1 MTGPF
6 QQNISWRWAKCDR
19 NSLGRTTVLYFFSGL
34 SVTRSQNAAR
44 LPGLGWSETNNE
56 DLYRGKRVAAAAWL
70 RLMERIGRE
79 RERERERER
88 CTPRFPA
95 LKSKRF
101 IFKFLTS
108 MLILFSVNQKMFI
121 HPIDISLGS
130 LLWAREHRSPC
141 SPSEVW
147 KINRFSG

>member
-34 SVTRSQNAAR
+34 SVWQSQNAVW

-70 RLMERIGRE
+70 RLMERIGAQ
-79 RERERERER
+79 R

-101 IFKFLTS
+101 VFKFLTS